1 MMSRTAKLIVILVVA
16 AAVAG
21 GGWYLKGR
29 MDKPV
34 PVKTAVLKRGDL
46 TATVTATTTSTI
58 ESEHNVTVSA
68 QRMGRIVRLPV
79 EEGDFVKEGQLIA
92 ELDRADVLA
101 ELSQAGANLAL
112 AKSRL
117 AQSEAGMVIEKATSA
132 STVEEAKSVLKE
144 SEGNLTRSKTLFE
157 RGMISQQDRD
167 AAQRT
172 YDVAKARYESAI
184 ASLDVSKVREAEVSA
199 ARSSVKQAAA
209 AVESVEVQLGYCTI
223 KSPIDGVISK
233 RPVDIGE
240 MVSLGS
246 VIVEMLDPE
255 DIYVLSTI
263 DEVDV
268 SKLRVGMPVKVHVDA
283 LPEKLLDAEITRISP
298 IVSGSKQ
305 ETRTFEVRTAFREEV
320 EFLKPGMSADI
331 EVISRVMKGIIHVP
345 AQAVLDRD
353 GRKLVYIVE
362 DGKAKLVP
370 VTVGYMSWS
379 DAELTGG
386 IKEGDR
392 VITTPDAS
400 GLKDG
405 SKVTEMPGP

>member
-1 MMSRTAKLIVILVVA
+1 MQGKARYVVLLIVV

-21 GGWYLKGR
+21 AAYYMKGGLE
-29 MDKPV
+29 KPV

-68 QRMGRIVRLPV
+68 QRMGRIVNLPV
-79 EEGDFVKEGQLIA
+79 EEGEFVKKGQLLA
-92 ELDRADVLA
+92 ELDRTDVLA
-101 ELSQAGANLAL
+101 ELSQANANLSL
-112 AKSRL
+112 AKSRFTQ
-117 AQSEAGMVIEKATSA
+117 AEAGMVIEKATSE
-132 STVEEAKSVLKE
+132 STAEEARSVLNE
-144 SEGNLTRSKTLFE
+144 AGSNLERSKTLFT

-172 YDVAKARYESAI
+172 FDVAKARYESAV
-184 ASLDVSKVREAEVSA
+184 ASLDVAKVREAEVSA
-199 ARSSVKQAAA
+199 ARSSVKQAQA

-240 MVSLGS
+240 MVSVGS
-246 VIVEMLDPE
+246 VIAELLDPK

-268 SKLRVGMPVKVHVDA
+268 SKLMAGMPVKVHVDA
-283 LPEKLLDAEITRISP
+283 LPEKLFDGVITRIAP

-305 ETRTFEVRTAFREEV
+305 ETRTFEVRTVFREDV

-331 EVISRVMKGIIHVP
+331 EVISRVMKDILHVP
-345 AQAVLDRD
+345 AQAVLDRE
-353 GRKLVYIVE
+353 GRKLVYVVE
-362 DGKAKLVP
+362 DGRARLVP
-370 VTVGYMSWS
+370 VTVGYLSWS

-386 IKEGDR
+386 VKEGDS
-392 VITTPDAS
+392 VITTPDAA
-400 GLKDG
+400 GLRDG
-405 SKVTEMPGP
+405 SKVSEMAEK